1 MDSSRAAHLTE
12 GAELEAL
19 VTQPKVHRG
28 LEEVAQIG
36 AVTLVSGLHPCWTNE

>member
-1 MDSSRAAHLTE
+1 MNSSRTAHLTE

-19 VTQPKVHRG
+19 GTQPKVHTG

-36 AVTLVSGLHPCWTNE
+36 AVTLVSGLYPHRSN